1 MEDTM
6 EQMTII
12 YDFSWDDQGD
22 LGVWRRNEKGE
33 LVCVEAHV
41 LTFKGVF
48 PMGDSEAFWELVQ
61 ERHDDGSLL
70 GCGEYVLASQ
80 VDFRPRGRKPVGF
93 AGPVTP
99 HVVVV
104 TEKGEFMHQAAQRRV
119 ERLCELERSG
129 GLFAANQEQA
139 ELMRREGEEFTTAW

>member
-6 EQMTII
+6 EQITVI

-22 LGVWRRNEKGE
+22 LGAWRRNEKGE
-33 LVCVEAHV
+33 LVCIEAHV
-41 LTFKGVF
+41 KTFKGVF

-80 VDFRPRGRKPVGF
+80 VDLNPQWPQGF
-93 AGPVTP
+93 AGPVDVY
-99 HVVVV
+99 VVVA
-104 TEKGEFMHQAAQRRV
+104 TEKGEYMRQAAQRRV

>member
-6 EQMTII
+6 EQITVI
-12 YDFSWDDQGD
+12 YGD

-33 LVCVEAHV
+33 LVCIEAHV
-41 LTFKGVF
+41 KTFKGVF

-80 VDFRPRGRKPVGF
+80 VDLNPQWPQGF
-93 AGPVTP
+93 AGPVDVY
-99 HVVVV
+99 VVVA
-104 TEKGEFMHQAAQRRV
+104 TEKGEYMRQAAQRRV

>member
-1 MEDTM
+1 MEDTV
-6 EQMTII
+6 EQITVI

-33 LVCVEAHV
+33 LVCIEAHV
-41 LTFKGVF
+41 KTFKGVF

-61 ERHDDGSLL
+61 ERHGDGSLV

-80 VDFRPRGRKPVGF
+80 VDLNPQWPQGF
-93 AGPVTP
+93 AGPVDVY
-99 HVVVV
+99 VVVA
-104 TEKGEFMHQAAQRRV
+104 TEKGEYMRQAAQRRV